1 MYWSRQPQNM
11 ITVEVGDAD
20 CNIPRELSLDAAA
33 GGAAGP
39 N

>member
-1 MYWSRQPQNM
+1 M